1 MRRFIHEENLRHLRE
16 LLARTT
22 SETQCQRIVNL
33 IEEEEVNYRASVRDD
48 ARKTV
53 ELECADIARQR
64 AGR

>member
-22 SETQCQRIVNL
+22 SETQWQRIVNL

>member
-22 SETQCQRIVNL
+22 SETQCKRIVHL
-33 IEEEEVNYRASVRDD
+33 IEEEELNYRASVRDD
-48 ARKTV
+48 ARRTV

>member
-16 LLARTT
+16 LLARTP
-22 SETQCQRIVNL
+22 SETQCKRIVDL
-33 IEEEEVNYRASVRDD
+33 IEEEELNYRASVHDD
-48 ARKTV
+48 AQKTM